1 MRSPGASAAVRGG
14 GLNGALRPTP
24 PKPPSRAPSAVARQ
38 VVAELDD
45 NAEAVDILKKS
56 GPIGILFVVGYLVI
70 DAHSHVMNMRLLVS
84 PLHWLALLTVLLF
97 FGLTWLPGFRA
108 HWRLWSLLC
117 CVMMIAL
124 IVRISALTHDANTR
138 YITIILCPF
147 ATAAFVIWGWR
158 WQLSL
163 IISCMFL
170 YLAAEVIVPIGPR
183 FDIHRVLG
191 MVAALTLSQVTAVF
205 LDRYRRKLKRQLIQL
220 AEAAAF
226 RETQIAT
233 MTHDIR
239 NPLAT
244 LVGLVT
250 LLVEDE
256 LDEKEQANLLAR
268 VWSTTTSMDLLV
280 KNVLDL
286 YLLEEQRLRPN
297 CRIIDA
303 NTVIADTAEH
313 CAIEARLKGLKIR
326 LEMGGVPKANM
337 DPLHLERI
345 IANLLTSAVRRTSA
359 GEVRIR
365 TYQKGEAMVVEVN
378 DTGPEAAPS
387 EVERIFSRPNLS
399 VDGARSSALGRYI
412 AHALVE
418 ADGGQIDARTGEGW
432 GLSLVVQLPID
443 GPMA

>member
-1 MRSPGASAAVRGG
+1 VSAIVSARNGTAASA
-14 GLNGALRPTP
+14 GAAAKAAI
-24 PKPPSRAPSAVARQ
+24 KPASLTARQ
-38 VVAELDD
+38 VVEDFDD

-56 GPIGILFVVGYLVI
+56 GPVGIFFLLTYIFV
-70 DAHSHVMNMRLLVS
+70 DSHGHLTSFFVS
-84 PLHWLALLTVLLF
+84 PYHWIALATVLAF

-117 CVMMIAL
+117 CIVMIMLMIR
-124 IVRISALTHDANTR
+124 VSAITREADTR

-163 IISCMFL
+163 IIACLFL
-170 YLAAEVIVPIGPR
+170 YLFSEAAVPVAGRPP
-183 FDIHRVLG
+183 FDIHRMLG
-191 MVAALTLSQVTAVF
+191 MVAALTLSQFTAVF

-256 LDEKEQANLLAR
+256 LDEKERNNLLAR

-297 CRIIDA
+297 WRVIDP
-303 NTVIADTAEH
+303 NSVISETSDH
-313 CAIEARLKGLKIR
+313 CSIEARLKGLKIR
-326 LEMGGVPKANM
+326 MELGGLPKANL

-345 IANLLTSAVRRTSA
+345 VANLLTSAIRRTPA
-359 GEVRIR
+359 GEVRLR
-365 TYQKGEAMVVEVN
+365 TSQRGEWVIFEVS
-378 DTGPEAAPS
+378 DTGPEATPN
-387 EVERIFSRPNLS
+387 EIEHIFDRPNLA

-412 AHALVE
+412 AHALIE
-418 ADGGQIDARTGEGW
+418 ADGGKIQAKVEDGW
-432 GLSLVVQLPID
+432 GLNLVVQLPID
-443 GPMA
+443 EPVP

>member
-1 MRSPGASAAVRGG
+1 MVPPQIRPAAI
-14 GLNGALRPTP
+14 T
-24 PKPPSRAPSAVARQ
+24 ARQ
-38 VVAELDD
+38 VVADFDD
-45 NAEAVDILKKS
+45 NAEAIDILKKS
-56 GPIGILFVVGYLVI
+56 GPVGILFLLAYIAV
-70 DAHSHVMNMRLLVS
+70 DARPNVHSIGLLVS
-84 PLHWLALLTVLLF
+84 PYHWISLAVVLAF
-97 FGLTWLPGFRA
+97 FGMTWLPGFRA
-108 HWRLWSLLC
+108 HWRMWSLLC
-117 CVMMIAL
+117 CITMIML
-124 IVRISALTHDANTR
+124 MIRISAITHEPNTR
-138 YITIILCPF
+138 YITIVLCPF

-163 IISCMFL
+163 IIACFL
-170 YLAAEVIVPIGPR
+170 LYVIAEATVPLGR
-183 FDIHRVLG
+183 GFEIHRMLG
-191 MVAALTLSQVTAVF
+191 MVAALTLSQFTAVF
-205 LDRYRRKLKRQLIQL
+205 HDRYRRKLKRQLIQL

-256 LDEKEQANLLAR
+256 LNEKERNNLLAR

-297 CRIIDA
+297 WRGIDA
-303 NTVIADTAEH
+303 NTVVSETADH
-313 CAIEARLKGLKIR
+313 CGIEARLKGLKLR
-326 LEMGGVPKANM
+326 LELGGVPKANL

-345 IANLLTSAVRRTSA
+345 IANLLTSAIRRTPS
-359 GEVRIR
+359 GEIR
-365 TYQKGEAMVVEVN
+365 LRTSQRGEWVLIEVS
-378 DTGPEAAPS
+378 DTGPEATPAEIS
-387 EVERIFSRPNLS
+387 TIFSRPNLA

-418 ADGGQIDARTGEGW
+418 ADGGKIQAKVEDGW
-432 GLSLVVQLPID
+432 GLNLIVQLPFQ
-443 GPMA
+443 AV

>member
-1 MRSPGASAAVRGG
+1 MGAVASSR
-14 GLNGALRPTP
+14 NGAGGSRKSSGGPVAAPPRPPRVTP
-24 PKPPSRAPSAVARQ
+24 RQ
-38 VVAELDD
+38 LEEQFDD
-45 NAEAVDILKKS
+45 NLEAIDILKKS
-56 GPIGILFVVGYLVI
+56 GPVGIFFLTAYIFI
-70 DAHSHVMNMRLLVS
+70 DWRTRQGSVEQSLLVS
-84 PLHWLALLTVLLF
+84 PYHWLALATVLLF

-108 HWRLWSLLC
+108 HWRGWSLVTC
-117 CVMMIAL
+117 IAMIVL
-124 IVRISALTHDANTR
+124 VIRISAITHEGETR

-163 IISCMFL
+163 IVACFVL
-170 YLAAEVIVPIGPR
+170 ETLAELLIPIAPR
-183 FDIHRVLG
+183 FDIHRMLG
-191 MVAALTLSQVTAVF
+191 LVAALTLSQFTAVF
-205 LDRYRRKLKRQLIQL
+205 LDRYRRRLRRQLMQL

-256 LDEKEQANLLAR
+256 LDDKERSNLLAR

-297 CRIIDA
+297 WRVVDA
-303 NTVIADTAEH
+303 NSVVAETAEH
-313 CAIEARLKGLKIR
+313 CNIEARLKGLR
-326 LEMGGVPKANM
+326 LRVDLGGLPKANL

-345 IANLLTSAVRRTSA
+345 IANLLTSAVRRTPA
-359 GEVRIR
+359 GEVRMQTSQRGDWI
-365 TYQKGEAMVVEVN
+365 VIEVS
-378 DTGPEAAPS
+378 DTGPEATPNEIEA
-387 EVERIFSRPNLS
+387 IFSRPNLA
-399 VDGARSSALGRYI
+399 VEGARSSALGRYI

-418 ADGGQIDARTGEGW
+418 ADGGKIQARVEDGW
-432 GLSLVVQLPID
+432 GLNL
-443 GPMA
+443 

>member
-1 MRSPGASAAVRGG
+1 VGAIASARESAGAASVPAT
-14 GLNGALRPTP
+14 ALRPAS
-24 PKPPSRAPSAVARQ
+24 SRPAVMTARQ
-38 VVAELDD
+38 VVEEFDD
-45 NAEAVDILKKS
+45 NAEAIDILKKS
-56 GPIGILFVVGYLVI
+56 APIGIFFLVAFI
-70 DAHSHVMNMRLLVS
+70 AVDSRLGPTHVPVLAT
-84 PLHWLALLTVLLF
+84 PYHWIALATVLLF
-97 FGLTWLPGFRA
+97 FGLNWMPGFRA
-108 HWRLWSLLC
+108 HWRLWSLVTC
-117 CVMMIAL
+117 IVM
-124 IVRISALTHDANTR
+124 ISLVVKISGITGESDTR

-163 IISCMFL
+163 IVACFFL
-170 YLAAEVIVPIGPR
+170 YIIAEGVIPHGQR
-183 FDIHRVLG
+183 FDTHKALG
-191 MVAALTLSQVTAVF
+191 LFAALTLSQFTAVF

-256 LDEKEQANLLAR
+256 LAEKERSNLLAR

-297 CRIIDA
+297 WRVIDA
-303 NTVIADTAEH
+303 NSVVSEVADH
-313 CAIEARLKGLKIR
+313 CGIEARLKGLKLR
-326 LEMGGVPKANM
+326 LELGGVPRANL

-345 IANLLTSAVRRTSA
+345 IANLLTSAIRRTPA
-359 GEVRIR
+359 GEVRLR
-365 TYQKGEAMVVEVN
+365 TSQRGEWILIEVG
-378 DTGPEAAPS
+378 DTGPEATPN
-387 EVERIFSRPNLS
+387 EIDHIFERPNLT

-412 AHALVE
+412 ANALIQ
-418 ADGGQIDARTGEGW
+418 ADGGKIQAKVDEGW
-432 GLSLVVQLPID
+432 GLNLVVQLPLEA
-443 GPMA
+443 PTR

>member
-1 MRSPGASAAVRGG
+1 M
-14 GLNGALRPTP
+14 T
-24 PKPPSRAPSAVARQ
+24 ARQ
-38 VVAELDD
+38 VVEEFDD
-45 NAEAVDILKKS
+45 NAEAIDILKKS
-56 GPIGILFVVGYLVI
+56 GPVGVFFLLAYILVDSRG
-70 DAHSHVMNMRLLVS
+70 HVSSAQVLVS
-84 PLHWLALLTVLLF
+84 PYHWIALAAVLSF

-117 CVMMIAL
+117 CITMIML
-124 IVRISALTHDANTR
+124 VVRISAITHEADTR

-163 IISCMFL
+163 IIACLFL
-170 YLAAEVIVPIGPR
+170 YVISEALIPIGR
-183 FDIHRVLG
+183 SYDIHRTLG
-191 MVAALTLSQVTAVF
+191 MLAALTLSQFTAVF

-256 LDEKEQANLLAR
+256 LPEKERSNLLAR

-297 CRIIDA
+297 WRVIDA
-303 NTVIADTAEH
+303 NLVVSETADH
-313 CAIEARLKGLKIR
+313 CGIEARLKGLKLR
-326 LEMGGVPKANM
+326 LELGGLPKANL

-345 IANLLTSAVRRTSA
+345 IANLLTSAIRRTPA
-359 GEVRIR
+359 GEVRLR
-365 TYQKGEAMVVEVN
+365 TSLRGEYILVELS
-378 DTGPEAAPS
+378 DTGPEATPN
-387 EVERIFSRPNLS
+387 EIEHIFDRPNLA

-412 AHALVE
+412 AHALVQ
-418 ADGGQIDARTGEGW
+418 ADGGKILAKVEDGW
-432 GLSLVVQLPID
+432 GLNLIVQLPVEA
-443 GPMA
+443 PVR

>member
-1 MRSPGASAAVRGG
+1 MKALGAYASTGG
-14 GLNGALRPTP
+14 GAAQVRAVESKAP
-24 PKPPSRAPSAVARQ
+24 PKSPAATARQ
-38 VVAELDD
+38 VVFELDD
-45 NAEAVDILKKS
+45 NTEAVDILKKS
-56 GPIGILFVVGYLVI
+56 GPIGIIFVAALLVV
-70 DAHSHVMNMRLLVS
+70 DGRSHVLLAKILVS
-84 PLHWLALLTVLLF
+84 PYHWFALLTVLLF
-97 FGLTWLPGFRA
+97 FGFSWLPGFRA
-108 HWRLWSLLC
+108 HWRGLSLLC
-117 CVMMIAL
+117 CIAMIAW
-124 IVRISALTHDANTR
+124 IIRISALTHEPTTR

-158 WQLSL
+158 WQLAL
-163 IISCMFL
+163 IIACTLL
-170 YLAAEVIVPIGPR
+170 YMVSELLVPIGPR

-191 MVAALTLSQVTAVF
+191 MVAALTLSQFTAVF

-250 LLVEDE
+250 LLVEDD
-256 LDEKEQANLLAR
+256 LDDKDRANLLAR

-297 CRIIDA
+297 CRMIDA
-303 NTVIADTAEH
+303 NAVVTETAEH

-326 LEMGGVPKANM
+326 LELGGVPKANL

-345 IANLLTSAVRRTSA
+345 IANLLTSAVRRTAA

-365 TYQKGEAMVVEVN
+365 TFQRGEQLVIEVA

-387 EVERIFSRPNLS
+387 EVERIFKRPNLS

-412 AHALVE
+412 AHALIE
-418 ADGGQIDARTGEGW
+418 ADGGAIDARTGEGW
-432 GLSLVVQLPID
+432 GLTLAVKLPID
-443 GPMA
+443 GPAPAN